1 MAPRDD
7 PPARS
12 AGVID
17 PAPPTETPKTRHP
30 LAIPVTGL
38 FILALVQALIVAS
51 VFLIPVTSAIFGYFI
66 LNAPRRLL
74 ERVGIPA
81 PVSAALFTLLIG
93 AGVFVGMMALSE
105 SIYEF
110 VSDIP
115 SLLREATATLT
126 GPGGLLE
133 TMNEAKEV
141 TEEAI
146 GSDGPGPMQVEV
158 VDNVGLATSVAA
170 FAPGLLS
177 QIVFAICLMY
187 FLVASGDL
195 FIQKAVQ
202 SVDRFQDKKT
212 TVATIRT
219 IEARLGNY
227 LGAITLIN
235 IGLGLCIG
243 AAMFW
248 WGLPSPW
255 LIGIMATAL
264 NFIPFVG
271 AVVGALIAGI
281 IAFVTF
287 GDPWPAIG
295 VLLTYYGL
303 TAFEGQFVTPTLVGQ
318 RLRLNVVMVFLSV
331 AFFAWIWSIMG
342 MVVAVPA
349 LIVIKV
355 ICDAIPRLHKIG
367 LFLGD
372 AEGFVPQAKPRA

>member
-133 TMNEAKEV
+133 SMNEAREV